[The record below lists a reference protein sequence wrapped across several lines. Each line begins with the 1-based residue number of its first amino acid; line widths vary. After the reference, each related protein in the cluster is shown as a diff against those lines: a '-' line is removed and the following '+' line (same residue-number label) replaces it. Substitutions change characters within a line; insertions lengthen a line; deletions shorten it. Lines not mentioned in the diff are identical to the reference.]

1 VRKID
6 LHIHT
11 ISTISDRA
19 FDFDLANL
27 EWYVRDAEIDAIAIT
42 NHNLFDRSQY
52 LEISS
57 RLESTIFPGIEIDVA
72 GGHLLI
78 IAEHSDLDRFCE
90 ETGKIT
96 DRITTATDSISIDEL
111 KSIFPDLSR
120 YLLIPHYEKKPAIR
134 GDALERLAE
143 HVSAGEVDS
152 AKKFIRATK
161 DPNKLTP
168 VLFSDARF
176 SSDLS
181 GLPTR
186 QTYVDCGELT
196 LNALK
201 SCFNDKG
208 KVALSEADGN
218 SLFQIFADRQM
229 LSTGLNVLLGAR
241 STGKT
246 HTLDRIN
253 SITNN
258 VKYIE
263 QFSLVQKDDD
273 SFEEAIKKERSQF
286 IDSYLASFKSV
297 LDEIM
302 SIDAQAD
309 DRAVSAYL
317 ESVLKAGED
326 ADKKDAFSKV
336 SLFDETSFSIG
347 DNEVLNRLIGSV
359 RQIIENVEY
368 RHIID
373 KYVEVHSL
381 RTLITE
387 LIDTLRNRDLDRR
400 KKKLVNELVQ
410 DIRKNLKMR
419 TSAVQIEDVDFYRV
433 ALNKKKID
441 KFSEI
446 VKCLQDPATIA
457 EESIQG
463 FTVVARKEPF
473 SGAGEIKKASGV
485 KTAFQNAFSRYHQPY
500 AYLQELISNES
511 LRRADLYRLFT
522 NITYKVLNRDGY
534 EVSGGE
540 RSEFRLLQQIKDAQN
555 YDLLLIDEPESS
567 FDNIFLRSD
576 VNEIIR
582 EIANS
587 MPVVVVT
594 HNSTVGASV
603 DADYLL
609 YASKEVQGGDIVYRI
624 YSGYPTDQLLTSTDG
639 KSIATYEVLLDSLEA
654 GGDAYVRRRDRYE
667 AVKN

>member
-1 VRKID
+1 
-6 LHIHT
+6 
-11 ISTISDRA
+11 
-19 FDFDLANL
+19 
-27 EWYVRDAEIDAIAIT
+27 
-42 NHNLFDRSQY
+42 
-52 LEISS
+52 
-57 RLESTIFPGIEIDVA
+57 
-72 GGHLLI
+72 
-78 IAEHSDLDRFCE
+78 
-90 ETGKIT
+90 
-96 DRITTATDSISIDEL
+96 
-111 KSIFPDLSR
+111 
-120 YLLIPHYEKKPAIR
+120 
-134 GDALERLAE
+134 
-143 HVSAGEVDS
+143 VSAGEVDS